1 VGGPSLAFV
10 AGRLEP
16 ASHPSAHRDLDLA
29 VIDAFG
35 WEAAVLG
42 DVRERNRR
50 LYGERQDRRR
60 RCSLQAVVMAAPLGP
75 AARRTLRGP

>member
-1 VGGPSLAFV
+1 MGGPSLAFV

-35 WEAAVLG
+35 WEAAILG

-50 LYGERQDRRR
+50 LYELNARI
-60 RCSLQAVVMAAPLGP
+60 AAGDARYKPL
-75 AARRTLRGP
+75 